1 VLTFYHY
8 PKCSTCRK
16 ARRWLIDNAIEHTSI
31 DIVETPPSKATL
43 KRIKVASGIE
53 IDKLFNTSGESYRTG
68 NFKRRLASMSEE
80 DKFMA
85 LATDGKLIK
94 RPLVVG
100 ENLAIVG
107 FRPAEY
113 EQRLR

>member
-1 VLTFYHY
+1 
-8 PKCSTCRK
+8 
-16 ARRWLIDNAIEHTSI
+16 
-31 DIVETPPSKATL
+31 
-43 KRIKVASGIE
+43 
-53 IDKLFNTSGESYRTG
+53 
-68 NFKRRLASMSEE
+68 
-80 DKFMA
+80 MA